1 MHNTTN
7 ISGDVIYIGASDRRI
22 ALFENAYPVGN
33 GMSYN
38 SYLVKDEKTV
48 LLDTCDS
55 SVEKLFLDNLAYA
68 LSGRK
73 LDYIIV
79 DHMEPDHSS
88 SLGTVLQQY
97 PDAEV
102 IGTVQV
108 SGMVKQFCGVDISSR
123 FRAVKEGDTL
133 ETGSHIF
140 RFISAPM
147 VHWPEVM
154 MTYDE
159 TDKALYS
166 ADAFGRFG
174 ALSGNIFDDEASLWN
189 GHLSSARRY
198 YANIVGKY
206 GAQVQA
212 VLKKAANL
220 DIRMICPLHGP
231 VLRSNL
237 DYYLDKYNKWSS
249 YTPEDDSVM
258 IAFGSIYGGTENA
271 ADILASKLAEKGVR
285 NIRVYDVSKTHYSKI
300 VAEAFRTKALVFAAP
315 TVDGSLFTEIEIV
328 LREIKS
334 KNLANRTIAFIEN
347 GTWVPVTAKSMAAYF
362 EGLKNMNILS
372 EKCTLRSAV
381 SEANLAELDAMA
393 DAIASA
399 L

>member
-38 SYLVKDEKTV
+38 SYLVKDENTV

-55 SVEKLFLDNLAYA
+55 SVEKRFLDNLAYA

-123 FRAVKEGDTL
+123 FRAVKEGDTM

-140 RFISAPM
+140 RFISTPM

-159 TDKALYS
+159 TDKTLYS

-220 DIRMICPLHGP
+220 DIQMICPLHGP

-300 VAEAFRTKALVFAAP
+300 VAEAFRAKALVFAAP
-315 TVDGSLFTEIEIV
+315 TVDGSLFTEMEIV

-334 KNLANRTIAFIEN
+334 KNLANRTVAFIEN